1 MYLIRM
7 TGNVEAIYDRLK
19 KDYFQ
24 VIELQL
30 AT

>member
-1 MYLIRM
+1 M